1 MMPHYHIVTYATHS
15 QGLFQKLADNPHNV
29 PITVLGW
36 GKPWYGFMDKLV
48 AMQHFVS
55 SLPPDD
61 VVVFLDGFDTVIN
74 RHPKN
79 AISRFLHMQP
89 PTGILVSVEQSASHL
104 HDRYNQRVFGPN
116 YVRCR
121 VNSGMYMGYAH
132 SLQSFLTKVLSQS
145 ANVTDD
151 QRAFNNCCD
160 YVTKDTT
167 GAIFRNL
174 IQLNPLQPCPQ
185 SVAHLDAVFVSFP
198 SSMGCTSPHRR
209 LWPRLKRLVG
219 NVPEIMII
227 IFVPLLLLCL
237 AIIKSKK
244 GHGCPANP

>member
-1 MMPHYHIVTYATHS
+1 MYHIVTYATHG
-15 QGLFQKLADNPHNV
+15 QGLLRKLTNNPHKV

-48 AMQHFVS
+48 AMQQFCS

-61 VVVFLDGFDTVIN
+61 IVVFLDGFDTVIN
-74 RHPKN
+74 RHPET
-79 AISRFLHMQP
+79 AIARFLRMQP

-104 HDRYNQRVFGPN
+104 HDWYNQRVFGPN
-116 YVRCR
+116 YARCR
-121 VNSGMYMGYAH
+121 VNSGMYMGYAS
-132 SLQSFLTKVLSQS
+132 SLQSFLAKVLSQP
-145 ANVTDD
+145 AVTDD

-160 YVTKDTT
+160 YVTNDTT
-167 GAIFRNL
+167 CAIFRNL
-174 IQLNPLQPCPQ
+174 IQLNPLQPCPR

-219 NVPEIMII
+219 NVPEIM
-227 IFVPLLLLCL
+227 LLAPLLCL
-237 AIIKSKK
+237 IVWLSVRSR
-244 GHGCPANP
+244 NRS